1 MPDKSQEIYFIV
13 LMGMLLAVVL
23 VGFILVVFFLYQR
36 KRQKQEQEL
45 VLMAEIYEQEVLR
58 SQLEIQDST
67 LKNIAQE
74 LHDNI
79 GQTLSVIKLW
89 MAIAPIEKDHPAY
102 EGVQNSRDMLHKV
115 IFEMSDLTKSLH
127 TERIGEIGLQAA
139 IEFDVSSIRKTGL
152 MEVNYLVD
160 GNEFHF
166 SGEKSIFLFRMYQ
179 EMMNNILKHSKATCV
194 NITVTYSDDY
204 TFVLTIADNGVGFD
218 PNKKRAETSGSSG
231 LGLKSMQNRA
241 KLIGATFAIESETG
255 KGTRISVTLP
265 LQEMKEQKEPEL

>member
-1 MPDKSQEIYFIV
+1 MQDKNQEVFFVV
-13 LMGMLLAVVL
+13 LMGMFLAVIL

-36 KRQKQEQEL
+36 KRLKQEQEL
-45 VLMAEIYEQEVLR
+45 VLMAEVYEQEVLR

-67 LKNIAQE
+67 LKTIAQE

-102 EGVQNSRDMLHKV
+102 EGVQNSREMLHKV

-127 TERIGEIGLQAA
+127 TERIGEIGLRAA
-139 IEFDVSSIRKTGL
+139 IEFDVASIRKTGL
-152 MEVNYLVD
+152 MEVNYLVE
-160 GNEFHF
+160 GSEFHF

-194 NITVTYSDDY
+194 NITVAFSLDY
-204 TFVLTIADNGVGFD
+204 TFVMTIADNGVGFD
-218 PNKKRAETSGSSG
+218 MRQKKTESNSSSG

-241 KLIGATFAIESETG
+241 KLIGATIDIESEKG

-265 LQEMKEQKEPEL
+265 LQETQEQDL

>member
-13 LMGMLLAVVL
+13 LMGTLLAVIL

-67 LKNIAQE
+67 LKTIAQE

-89 MAIAPIEKDHPAY
+89 MAIAPVEKEHPAY
-102 EGVQNSRDMLHKV
+102 EGIQNSREMLHKV

-139 IEFDVSSIRKTGL
+139 IEFDVASIRKTRL
-152 MEVNYLVD
+152 MEVNYIVE

-179 EMMNNILKHSKATCV
+179 EMMNNILKHSRASTV
-194 NITVTYSDDY
+194 NITVSYSEDY
-204 TFVLTIADNGVGFD
+204 TFVMTIADNGVGFD
-218 PNKKRAETSGSSG
+218 PNQKKVEVSGSSG
-231 LGLKSMQNRA
+231 LGLKSMLNRA
-241 KLIGATFAIESETG
+241 KLIGATFTIESEAG
-255 KGTRISVTLP
+255 SGTRITVTLP
-265 LQEMKEQKEPEL
+265 LQETKEKQEQEL